1 MPKFIIKIFF
11 LLISLVPTVYII
23 GVPAAPYPVTRI
35 QPDGSELTVYLKGDE
50 FFRYE
55 VTLDG
60 YLVKKDKKGF
70 YNYAQRIQKGK
81 IVSTGVRANQIERRT
96 PIERN
101 LLKTFTPNP
110 DLSKISAESRSARI
124 KMATNDVLP
133 QKVYPRT
140 GSPKSLVI
148 LVNFKDV
155 SFTNPA
161 NAKTNFTNLLNQEG
175 YSSNGGTGSARDYF
189 KDASNGISSPEF
201 VVVGPF
207 TLPNNRAYYGEN
219 DTTNN
224 DNDIRPR
231 DMVIHACNAASSN
244 GVDFAQYDTDG
255 DGIVDN
261 VFIYYAGHNEAEGG
275 PDESVWPHRWVLSSS
290 SNLIINGKRIYGYA
304 CTSELRGSTG
314 STMCGIGTFCHEFGH
329 VYGLPDYYITDSSVK
344 TEHHTL
350 STWNI
355 MDSGTYLNNGRTPPT
370 YSAYD
375 RFYLGWLTPIALNSP
390 SDITLNDL
398 RTSNQA
404 YLITQNGTHNLNGS
418 NPNPAE
424 FFTLENR
431 QKKGW
436 DTYLPRSGMLITRV
450 NYNQSDWYNNVP
462 NNIPTAMGVDIIEAD
477 GVADD
482 LTRTGDPFPG
492 ARNIT
497 SYSPQLRSGI
507 DIARPLTRIKETNG
521 IITFKFMG
529 GKNPPV
535 INSNHNNITPF
546 STIQGTPSAI
556 QEFTIS
562 GKNIPEKLVLEL
574 NLKNHFEIKR
584 KDNLSNQWVKTL
596 TLVTVDSILES
607 TTILV
612 RYNPIE
618 PSFKDT
624 HTEYLNFIIE
634 EAVMSQFVLTGTSSR
649 PVLIVPPVATSAT
662 TVSLNGFTANWTDVF
677 DATGYYLT
685 VYSTSEGNSQL
696 TEGFDNGLTAPVGW
710 TINATSVFSQENYAG
725 EAVPSIQLNNTGDSI
740 QTEIFDFPVTE
751 FSFFIRS
758 IGEISGKI
766 TVEANN
772 GTDWIVLDNFNVTST
787 LNTTKSYNIQESTAY
802 RQFRIIYKKGIAS
815 VSIDDVNV
823 KFSRLIDYKT
833 RNLWVTGTSAPV
845 HLILPGTTYYYSVK
859 ASDKTYYPDNTTIKF
874 ENITSPS
881 NWIPVVLT
889 DSNIIQYQGSKIS
902 EVIVYKDLTG
912 NVVVDLSNTNNQ
924 NTQPV
929 YLYTSDGK
937 LVRVIKP
944 DNRLVSI
951 SDLLKGK
958 LYLLKVEET
967 VIKFVL

>member
-1 MPKFIIKIFF
+1 MPKFIIRVFF
-11 LLISLVPTVYII
+11 LLLSLGPTVYIT

-55 VTLDG
+55 VTTDG

-70 YNYAQRIQKGK
+70 YNYAHRIQNGK
-81 IVSTGVRANQIERRT
+81 IISTGIKANQIEQRT
-96 PIERN
+96 ITEKEF
-101 LLKTFTPNP
+101 LKTIVINP
-110 DLSKISAESRSARI
+110 DLSSINAESRASRV
-124 KMATNDVLP
+124 KEATEDGVT

-148 LVNFKDV
+148 LVNFKDI
-155 SFTNPA
+155 SFVTPNP
-161 NAKTNFTNLLNQEG
+161 KTAFTNLLNQEG
-175 YSSNGGTGSARDYF
+175 YSTNGGTGSARDYF
-189 KDASNGISSPEF
+189 REASNGLSSPEF

-224 DNDIRPR
+224 DNDIKPR

-255 DGIVDN
+255 DGVVDN

-275 PDESVWPHRWVLSSS
+275 PDESVWPHRWVLGSST
-290 SNLIINGKRIYGYA
+290 NLIINGKKVYGYA
-304 CTSELRGSTG
+304 CTSELRGSLG

-355 MDSGTYLNNGRTPPT
+355 MDSGTYLNSGRTPPT

-375 RFYLGWLTPIALNSP
+375 RFYLGWLTPTVLNSP
-390 SDITLNDL
+390 NDITLNDL

-404 YLITQNGTHNLNGS
+404 YLITQSGTHNLNGS
-418 NPNPAE
+418 NPNPVE

-450 NYNQSDWYNNVP
+450 YYNQSDWFNNGP
-462 NNIPTAMGVDIIEAD
+462 NNNPTAMGVDIIEAD
-477 GVADD
+477 GIADD

-507 DIARPLTRIKETNG
+507 DISRPLTRIKETNG

-535 INSNHNNITPF
+535 INSDHYNITPF
-546 STIQGTPSAI
+546 STVQGTPSVT

-562 GKNIPEKLVLEL
+562 GKNIPEKLILDF

-584 KDNLSNQWVKTL
+584 KDDSGSQWAKTL
-596 TLVTVDSILES
+596 TLITVDSILES

-612 RYNPIE
+612 RYNPSE

-634 EAVMSQFVLTGTSSR
+634 EVVMSQFVLTGTSSR
-649 PVLIVPPVATSAT
+649 PVLIVPPVATAAGA
-662 TVSLNGFTANWTDVF
+662 VSLNGFTANWTDVF

-685 VYSTSEGNSQL
+685 AYSTSEGSSEL
-696 TEGFDNGLTAPVGW
+696 TEGFDNGLTPPVGW
-710 TINATSVFSQENYAG
+710 TINATSAFSQANYVG
-725 EAVPSIQLNNTGDSI
+725 EAVPSIQLTNTGDSI
-740 QTEIFDFPVTE
+740 QTELFDFSVTE
-751 FSFFIRS
+751 LSFFVRS
-758 IGEISGKI
+758 IGEISGK
-766 TVEANN
+766 VKVQGYN
-772 GTDWIVLDNFNVTST
+772 GTEWIILDNFDVNST
-787 LNTTKSYNIQESTAY
+787 LNTTKSYVLEESETY
-802 RQFRIIYKKGIAS
+802 RQFRIIFKKGISS
-815 VSIDDVNV
+815 VAIDDVNV
-823 KFSRLIDYKT
+823 KFPLLVDYKA
-833 RNLWVTGTSAPV
+833 RNLWVNGTSAPI
-845 HLILPGTTYYYSVK
+845 HIILPGTTYYYSVK

-874 ENITSPS
+874 ENITAPS
-881 NWIPVVLT
+881 NLMQVVLAGN
-889 DSNIIQYQGSKIS
+889 NIIQFPDKTS
-902 EVIVYKDLTG
+902 EVVMYKDLSG
-912 NVVVDLSNTNNQ
+912 NVVVDLSKINDQ
-924 NTQPV
+924 NPPPV

-937 LVRVIKP
+937 LIRVIKS
-944 DNRLVSI
+944 DNSLVSI

-958 LYLLKVEET
+958 LYILKVGET
-967 VIKFVL
+967 VIKFTL